1 MATGS
6 DNIVIDLYLP
16 TSWQTMSDKELR
28 LVFRLLASGMDY
40 TDIMVICLLRWN
52 NIKVVGRTNNKGEFW
67 LKCKKHLFRAKAK
80 SIHNLSQPLAFIKN
94 MPPVPVRYEAI
105 NRHKPLTADF
115 DGVPFNTYIVCS
127 NIYQGYLHT
136 ENMEMLQQL
145 VRILYDSEKIKPAA
159 DECIMAFY
167 WFAALKNMMANKFPN
182 FYQKIDSDDGENL
195 MGGKSLHQR
204 LTDEVNAQI
213 RALTGGDVTKEDH
226 VLQMDTIRALT
237 ELDAKAYEIAE
248 MKRREKNTHIR

>member
-6 DNIVIDLYLP
+6 NNIIIDLYLP
-16 TSWQTMSDKELR
+16 TSWQAMSEKELR
-28 LVFRLLASGMDY
+28 LVFRLLANGMDY
-40 TDIMVICLLRWN
+40 PDIMVIGLLRWN

-67 LKCKKHLFRAKAK
+67 LKYNKHLFRAKAK
-80 SIHNLSQPLAFIKN
+80 SIHNICQSLAFIKDI
-94 MPPVPVRYEAI
+94 PPVPVRYESI
-105 NRHKPLTADF
+105 HRHKPLAADF
-115 DGVPFNTYIVCS
+115 SGVPFNTYIVCS

-136 ENMEMLQQL
+136 EKMELLQQL
-145 VRILYDSEKIKPAA
+145 VCILYDSDKIKPTV

-182 FYQKIDSDDGENL
+182 FYQKMDSEDGQN
-195 MGGKSLHQR
+195 MIGGKSLHQR

-213 RALTGGDVTKEDH
+213 RALTGGDVTKEDQ

-248 MKRREKNTHIR
+248 MKRREK